1 MTGPRAMLQ
10 ISFHTN
16 FADTN
21 RHINF
26 FAEDID
32 VLQAR
37 ALSYLNCRAAAP
49 SGIIGAR
56 RTLWWLLHA

>member
-1 MTGPRAMLQ
+1 MQGDVRIVVFSTLANEAGLMTGPRAMLQ

-16 FADTN
+16 FTDTN

-32 VLQAR
+32 LLQV
-37 ALSYLNCRAAAP
+37 P
-49 SGIIGAR
+49 S
-56 RTLWWLLHA
+56 RT